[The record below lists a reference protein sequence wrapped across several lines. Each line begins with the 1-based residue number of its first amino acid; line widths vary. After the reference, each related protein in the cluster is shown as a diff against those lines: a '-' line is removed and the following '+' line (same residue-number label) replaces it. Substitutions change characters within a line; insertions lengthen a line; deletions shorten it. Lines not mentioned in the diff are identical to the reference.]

1 MAHTGTSREV
11 ARVGRGREVAR
22 MAASRDLIRS
32 RQQVVAGRR
41 QPSGATQS
49 QSRAQDETRVAT
61 NPTNKQVM
69 ADGTRVIEL
78 PH

>member
-1 MAHTGTSREV
+1 MWPIRVRAGKV

-22 MAASRDLIRS
+22 MAASRDLISS
-32 RQQVVAGRR
+32 RLQQVVAGRR

-69 ADGTRVIEL
+69 ADGN
-78 PH
+78 PSH